1 MFSEIQAKLTEL
13 RTEANRLSRARN
25 IIYNCHCYDILAH
38 TPSGE
43 VNLGFIFKDKNIQ
56 AKIQEVLTAEID
68 EMLGRINSIESR
80 LNTALAGFKVDE

>member
-1 MFSEIQAKLTEL
+1 VFEEIQSKLAEL
-13 RTEANRLSRARN
+13 REESVRLSRARN

-38 TPSGE
+38 TSSGE

-56 AKIQEVLTAEID
+56 EKIQEVLNAKID
-68 EMLGRINSIESR
+68 EILGRINLIESR